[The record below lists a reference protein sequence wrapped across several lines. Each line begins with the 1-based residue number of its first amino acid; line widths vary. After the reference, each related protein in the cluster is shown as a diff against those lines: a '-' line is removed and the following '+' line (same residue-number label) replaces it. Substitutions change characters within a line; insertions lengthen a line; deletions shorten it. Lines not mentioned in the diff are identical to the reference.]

1 MLDHKI
7 DLAIAWYASGNT
19 SRYSLLI
26 ILDVFFKE
34 FRVVLIAYEW
44 LSENYRPN
52 DKIFLFGAYR
62 LSEMLWQC

>member
-34 FRVVLIAYEW
+34 FREDSSHRVRMAVGE
-44 LSENYRPN
+44 LSAQR
-52 DKIFLFGAYR
+52 
-62 LSEMLWQC
+62 